1 MTLIVS
7 PPLRER
13 AVEPDRYLTRPWR
26 NYLLDLQNVGQ
37 ASPQVISQPPVHLTG
52 QTATIPT
59 TPLTLPGLTNGFYR
73 ISVYQQILTADAVS
87 SSLTTTIGWT
97 NNTVPLTKSLPVMN
111 GNTIL
116 TQDSLTWFVHLD
128 NSSPVTYHAV
138 YASNTPG
145 AMVFELDVLVEL
157 VSA

>member
-1 MTLIVS
+1 MSQIVA
-7 PPLRER
+7 PPLREP
-13 AVEPDRYLTRPWR
+13 AVEPDRFLTRAWR

-37 ASPQVISQPPVHLTG
+37 ASPQIISSPPIHRTA

-59 TPLTLPGLTNGFYR
+59 TPLTLPALTNGFYR

-97 NNTVPLTKSLPVMN
+97 NNSIPLTKTMPVMN
-111 GNTIL
+111 GNTTL
-116 TQDSLTWFVHLD
+116 TMDSLTWFVHLD
-128 NSSPVTYHAV
+128 NSSPITYGAV

>member
-1 MTLIVS
+1 MTLIVN

-13 AVEPDRYLTRPWR
+13 AVDPDRFFTRPWR

-37 ASPQVISQPPVHLTG
+37 ASPQIISSPPVHLTG
-52 QTATIPT
+52 QTATIPQ
-59 TPLTLPGLTNGFYR
+59 TPLTLPGITAGFYR
-73 ISVYQQILTADAVS
+73 LSVYQQILTAAGVN

-97 NNTVPLTKSLPVMN
+97 NHGIPQTKSLPAMT
-111 GNTIL
+111 GNTVF
-116 TQDSLTWFVHLD
+116 TNDSLTWFVHLD
-128 NSSPVTYHAV
+128 NSSPITYGAV
-138 YASNTPG
+138 YASNPAS